1 MEVILRDYLSFSRP
15 LDDLRSQPLALGALA
30 DEVLAV
36 LEARAEVAAVAL
48 KRSGGGARAVGDPRR
63 LKEALLNLIA
73 NAIEATR
80 QGGEVEVSV
89 VGGTD
94 QATIEIRDTGRA
106 YSLSILSREVRRST
120 PADMQLLHL
129 DHPVRL
135 LALDSVHMADLS
147 PFCHEA
153 RLINLDAVP
162 MAETTDFEGESAG
175 AWLMRQVPWSAAE
188 HKIRAISAS
197 AAEARVL
204 AIKAGGACLEICRL
218 TEFEGRPITFARLI
232 YPGDK
237 HQLVAQF
244 SPHALPGS

>member
-1 MEVILRDYLSFSRP
+1 MNDDRP
-15 LDDLRSQPLALGALA
+15 ATLHDRILA
-30 DEVLAV
+30 DVRDNIVRGIWPPGYRIPFETDMATEYGVSRMTVNKALTQLTREGYLERRRKLGTFVTAPRVQSAV
-36 LEARAEVAAVAL
+36 ME
-48 KRSGGGARAVGDPRR
+48 
-63 LKEALLNLIA
+63 IA
-73 NAIEATR
+73 NI
-80 QGGEVEVSV
+80 GE
-89 VGGTD
+89 
-94 QATIEIRDTGRA
+94 EIRDTGRA
-106 YSLSILSREVRRST
+106 YSLSILSREVRHST

-129 DHPVRL
+129 EHPVRL
-135 LALDSVHMADLS
+135 LALDSVHMADTS

-162 MAETTDFEGESAG
+162 AAETTDFEGESAG